1 MNIFICTA
9 RPTKEPEIR
18 QSNDL
23 TIARFTGAVDRRK
36 EGADFLNFVA
46 FGKTADF
53 VRDYVHKGAKY
64 AVTAHVQTGSY
75 EKDGHK
81 VYTTEFCIDSI
92 EFCEKKQDFEPV
104 PEGLNLPFDKG
115 EA

>member
-1 MNIFICTA
+1 MVLAASISCRSRVPLAERDKI
-9 RPTKEPEIR
+9 
-18 QSNDL
+18 
-23 TIARFTGAVDRRK
+23 
-36 EGADFLNFVA
+36 
-46 FGKTADF
+46 GKTADF
-53 VRDYVHKGAKY
+53 VRDYVRKGAKY
-64 AVTAHVQTGSY
+64 AINAHVQTGSY